1 MEIYKELAIQVSFS
15 KDSRGNIVIRPV
27 DKDKEK
33 AELYF
38 IKLKSTGRS
47 IATIVI
53 DDNETSVKSRILERM
68 YRASLKALAE
78 HISDIEHRW
87 TPEELHLHFKE
98 KFCRYKKDIDGIDL
112 YEKYCRERGGEIV
125 ELERPISFDKKVDG
139 KIFKEY
145 VVDFYKNHCISEF
158 NINPFEDLE
167 ERQFIN
173 KKLEEKEK

>member
-1 MEIYKELAIQVSFS
+1 MKVNEEIAIQVSFS
-15 KDSRGNIVIRPV
+15 KDSRGNIVMRPV

-33 AELYF
+33 AELYL

-47 IATIVI
+47 ITTIII
-53 DDNETSVKSRILERM
+53 DDNETSVKSRVLERM

-78 HISDIEHRW
+78 QLSDVENRW

-98 KFCRYKKDIDGIDL
+98 KFCLYKKDIDNINL
-112 YEKYCRERGGEIV
+112 YEKYYRERDGQIV
-125 ELERPISFDKKVDG
+125 ELERPISFDKKING
-139 KIFKEY
+139 KLFREY
-145 VVDFYKNHCISEF
+145 VLDFYKNHCISEF

-173 KKLEEKEK
+173 KKLGEK